1 MPQQLN
7 VGEVDLIAYSKSVLS
22 NSTDSDDGVATMIAQ
37 IILLLLAKATGQ
49 SPRPSKS
56 VSTIHWHFQFHFKS
70 AVSFFEYCFVII
82 ELEICSPFCVPHEV
96 HLGFLAD

>member
-7 VGEVDLIAYSKSVLS
+7 VDEVDLIAYSKSVLS
-22 NSTDSDDGVATMIAQ
+22 SSTDSDDGVATMIAQ

-56 VSTIHWHFQFHFKS
+56 VSTIH
-70 AVSFFEYCFVII
+70 
-82 ELEICSPFCVPHEV
+82 
-96 HLGFLAD
+96 

>member
-1 MPQQLN
+1 MRSRGDLALRGKAGAIGRGKMQVEGGHRGKSWEGFELQTLMPQQLN

-56 VSTIHWHFQFHFKS
+56 VSTIH
-70 AVSFFEYCFVII
+70 
-82 ELEICSPFCVPHEV
+82 
-96 HLGFLAD
+96 

>member
-37 IILLLLAKATGQ
+37 IILLLLAKATGNLLVLLNLYLLFIYIFSFILSLL
-49 SPRPSKS
+49 SPSLSIVLLLLNLRS
-56 VSTIHWHFQFHFKS
+56 VRRFVFLMRFIL
-70 AVSFFEYCFVII
+70 VS
-82 ELEICSPFCVPHEV
+82 
-96 HLGFLAD
+96 